1 MWSPPFSRPTRRRR
15 RIHINLADFYAPVE
29 LILASI
35 TWPRFLRPP
44 LADPPAGQLPP
55 WPRRGQGDL
64 RRIWRVH
71 KTKDDHRG
79 NQTKHGNR
87 DATELACG
95 CGVFPRRAAA
105 RDAPAVW
112 CFLPPGRVAEVA
124 IARPWALGSDDRRMA
139 ATNKCSAQSNKSPDC
154 NGAYKSLM
162 RFKSWL
168 IAINTGARDNPD
180 ACTLAPL

>member
-15 RIHINLADFYAPVE
+15 HIHINLADLYAPVE

-35 TWPRFLRPP
+35 TWPRVLRPP
-44 LADPPAGQLPP
+44 RADPPAGAIATMAAARA
-55 WPRRGQGDL
+55 RRLKADL
-64 RRIWRVH
+64 TSSQP
-71 KTKDDHRG
+71 TKDDHRG

-112 CFLPPGRVAEVA
+112 CFLPPGRVEEVA
-124 IARPWALGSDDRRMA
+124 SHCSSLSPRLGRSPHG
-139 ATNKCSAQSNKSPDC
+139 SEEQSLAQSNKS
-154 NGAYKSLM
+154 L
-162 RFKSWL
+162 
-168 IAINTGARDNPD
+168 
-180 ACTLAPL
+180 